1 MLYLSIVITQRYHY
15 RNNTYHIG
23 GTVMDIHYYADG
35 RGCQPVY
42 DWIKY
47 IEKHDKATWRK
58 FYQLQ
63 VMLKENGKEIHAGK
77 IKRKDIKK
85 LKGTDIWQLR
95 INENRVL
102 FFYFSGEA
110 IVFTNQFQKKQ
121 NDTPQNEIDRAENR
135 KLEWIQNQ

>member
-1 MLYLSIVITQRYHY
+1 
-15 RNNTYHIG
+15 
-23 GTVMDIHYYADG
+23 MDIHYYADS

-42 DWIKY
+42 EWIQH

-63 VMLKENGKEIHAGK
+63 IMLKENGKLIHGGQ

-95 INENRVL
+95 VNDNRVL
-102 FFYFSGEA
+102 FFYFSSNA
-110 IVFTNQFQKKQ
+110 IIFTNQFEKKQ
-121 NDTPQNEIDRAENR
+121 NNTPQNEIDRAENR
-135 KLEWIQNQ
+135 KEEWLKNH